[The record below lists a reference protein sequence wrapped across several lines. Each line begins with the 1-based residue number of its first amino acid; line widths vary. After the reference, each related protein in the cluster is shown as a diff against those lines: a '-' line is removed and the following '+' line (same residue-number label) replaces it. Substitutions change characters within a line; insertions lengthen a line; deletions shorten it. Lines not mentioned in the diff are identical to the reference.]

1 MRRLLVSSL
10 HEEPVV
16 HKCALAARRSS
27 GAQGLAFS
35 GFTHTSSLYLHFA
48 CRVPFFLHVRDSSSL
63 SMLILSAQLS
73 WQVEQG
79 YVFFSLFDLSI

>member
-1 MRRLLVSSL
+1 
-10 HEEPVV
+10 V

-35 GFTHTSSLYLHFA
+35 GFTHTSSSLYLHFA

>member
-1 MRRLLVSSL
+1 
-10 HEEPVV
+10 V

-35 GFTHTSSLYLHFA
+35 GFTYTSSLYLHFA